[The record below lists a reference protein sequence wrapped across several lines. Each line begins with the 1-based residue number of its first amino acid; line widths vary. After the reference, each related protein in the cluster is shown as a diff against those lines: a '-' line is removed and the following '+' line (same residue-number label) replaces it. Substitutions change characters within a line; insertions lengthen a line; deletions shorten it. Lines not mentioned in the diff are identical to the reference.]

1 MSVPVFMEAEDGADS
16 VQLQLDTSSK
26 AATLLS
32 LSSSEKT
39 VCSFLRAVNKAHR
52 GLTILRPSKR
62 LERAKFGN
70 VAHALYFPSLGTAAN
85 LGSFPYWCLTGLNS
99 SMRLGLSFLLRGL
112 FHIQGLD
119 VQAMSSEVVLLWHF
133 T

>member
-1 MSVPVFMEAEDGADS
+1 MSVPVFMEAADGADS

-85 LGSFPYWCLTGLNS
+85 LGSSPYWCLTGLNS
-99 SMRLGLSFLLRGL
+99 SMR
-112 FHIQGLD
+112 
-119 VQAMSSEVVLLWHF
+119 
-133 T
+133 

>member
-1 MSVPVFMEAEDGADS
+1 MSVPVFMEAADGADS

-26 AATLLS
+26 AATFLS
-32 LSSSEKT
+32 LEISSSEKT

-99 SMRLGLSFLLRGL
+99 SMR
-112 FHIQGLD
+112 
-119 VQAMSSEVVLLWHF
+119 
-133 T
+133 